1 MFAPGSRAY
10 VWAVVVAQMLAQLG
24 AFALPAL
31 LPDYIQLWHLTAT
44 EAGWLVGIFFAAYVA
59 AVPLLLAM
67 TDRLPVRRIY
77 LLGTGLTTLSHLGF
91 AFIADG
97 FWSGF
102 IFRILAGAGW
112 AGTYMTGLRA
122 LADHLEGTAQSR
134 AVSLH
139 AAGVGI
145 SGAGSFAVAGLVA
158 ALVSPNA
165 AFLLAAATAASAFG
179 IAALLM
185 PDRVTV
191 EKSASSALLDY
202 RPVFR
207 NRGALAW
214 IAGYTVHTWEMAAV
228 RAWGVTFFATV
239 IAWHGAPWWLPDP
252 TVLFT
257 LAGLVGVLVSVTGNE
272 TAQRWGRRRV
282 VLIAMTVAA
291 ALSLIAGWTAAVS
304 APLAVFVL
312 VLWNAAIYL
321 DSSAL
326 TAGTVQAADPKLRG
340 ATMGLHSMCG
350 YAGGFIGPPLAGL
363 VLDTLGKDSVVGWGL
378 AFGHLAIITLTGLA
392 VLERLGRDSAP
403 TVPVSA
409 LGRG

>member
-1 MFAPGSRAY
+1 MFIPGSRAY
-10 VWAVVVAQMLAQLG
+10 VRAIVAAQMLAQLG

-31 LPDYIQLWHLTAT
+31 LPDYIARWHLTAT

-59 AVPLLLAM
+59 AVPLLLAL

-97 FWSGF
+97 FWLGM
-102 IFRILAGAGW
+102 IFRILAGVGW
-112 AGTYMTGLRA
+112 AGTYMTGLKA

-145 SGAGSFAVAGLVA
+145 SGAGSFAIAGLMA
-158 ALVSPNA
+158 GLAGPNA
-165 AFLLAAATAASAFG
+165 AFLLAAVTAGCAFG
-179 IAALLM
+179 IAVLMM
-185 PDRVTV
+185 PDSATV
-191 EKSASSALLDY
+191 DTPASGALLDY

-207 NRGALAW
+207 DRAAMAW
-214 IAGYTVHTWEMAAV
+214 IAGYTVHTWEMAV
-228 RAWGVTFFATV
+228 LRAWGVTFFATV
-239 IAWHGAPWWLPDP
+239 IAWHGSPWWLPNP
-252 TVLFT
+252 TLLFT

-272 TAQRWGRRRV
+272 TAQHWGRRQV
-282 VLIAMTVAA
+282 VLLAMTVAA
-291 ALSLIAGWTAAVS
+291 VLSLTAGWTAAIS
-304 APLAVFVL
+304 APLAVLVVL
-312 VLWNAAIYL
+312 FWNAAIYL

-363 VLDTLGKDSVVGWGL
+363 ILDALGPDSTIGWGF
-378 AFGHLAIITLTGLA
+378 AFGHLAAITLAGLA
-392 VLERLGRDSAP
+392 LLQRLGRTGIPA
-403 TVPVSA
+403 VPVRA
-409 LGRG
+409 IG

>member
-1 MFAPGSRAY
+1 MGHGGIASSSSSCSTSRPRHQPARRRSRQMFAPGSRAY

-145 SGAGSFAVAGLVA
+145 SGAGSFAVAGL
-158 ALVSPNA
+158 
-165 AFLLAAATAASAFG
+165 
-179 IAALLM
+179 
-185 PDRVTV
+185 
-191 EKSASSALLDY
+191 
-202 RPVFR
+202 
-207 NRGALAW
+207 
-214 IAGYTVHTWEMAAV
+214 
-228 RAWGVTFFATV
+228 
-239 IAWHGAPWWLPDP
+239 
-252 TVLFT
+252 
-257 LAGLVGVLVSVTGNE
+257 
-272 TAQRWGRRRV
+272 
-282 VLIAMTVAA
+282 
-291 ALSLIAGWTAAVS
+291 
-304 APLAVFVL
+304 
-312 VLWNAAIYL
+312 
-321 DSSAL
+321 
-326 TAGTVQAADPKLRG
+326 
-340 ATMGLHSMCG
+340 
-350 YAGGFIGPPLAGL
+350 
-363 VLDTLGKDSVVGWGL
+363 
-378 AFGHLAIITLTGLA
+378 
-392 VLERLGRDSAP
+392 
-403 TVPVSA
+403 
-409 LGRG
+409 